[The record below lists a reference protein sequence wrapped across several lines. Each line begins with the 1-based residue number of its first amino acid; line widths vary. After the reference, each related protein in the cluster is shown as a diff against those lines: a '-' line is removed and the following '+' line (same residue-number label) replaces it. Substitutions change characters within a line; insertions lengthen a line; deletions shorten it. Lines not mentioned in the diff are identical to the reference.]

1 MSAPLESATA
11 IAAAS
16 LLSAPYALTYDL
28 ASIAPFLIHAA
39 FQDRKEAPVAIAG
52 ILNPLPL
59 LLTGK
64 LLSDRATAK
73 ETRGVLGAAPS
84 A

>member
-1 MSAPLESATA
+1 MATA
-11 IAAAS
+11 CFTAAS
-16 LLSAPYALTYDL
+16 IGFLFTFIGTI
-28 ASIAPFLIHAA
+28 IAVIQGVLIGKVVK
-39 FQDRKEAPVAIAG
+39 RVGERRIIPVAIAG